1 MSALYYNLIGVIW
14 NEEQGGTRGGVT
26 VAISSYWIPKKK
38 KCLIQSDFL
47 NSQTMNNSSEKGIS
61 LKLT

>member
-1 MSALYYNLIGVIW
+1 MSALYYNLKGVIW

-26 VAISSYWIPKKK
+26 VSISGYWIPKK

>member
-1 MSALYYNLIGVIW
+1 MRSR
-14 NEEQGGTRGGVT
+14 EELEEEWLFPYQVT
-26 VAISSYWIPKKK
+26 GYLKK

-61 LKLT
+61 LKLA